1 MIINLICAKD
11 ITIEVD
17 ISIKDYSSWRSIV
30 NKYNTYDDS
39 IFIRYLND
47 LDCTKKYD
55 FGRPM
60 MLSNSRYK
68 DIINEYFYFLIKLDN
83 PILYNFY
90 VDALIKRHLDNIDF
104 ETNNPYIKPED
115 KKVVKAKSKKKSI
128 PNIYIRQE
136 TTDLF
141 TGETKYIYENLK
153 NKDSFTSSNPNL
165 LEELNTKKKKVKS
178 KKTSAVALTSM
189 TFSFKK

>member
-17 ISIKDYSSWRSIV
+17 ISIKDYGNWRTLSEKQKQVPFI
-30 NKYNTYDDS
+30 
-39 IFIRYLND
+39 IFTRYLND
-47 LDCTKKYD
+47 LDCTKEYD

-68 DIINEYFYFLIKLDN
+68 DIINEYFYFLVKLNN
-83 PILYNFY
+83 PIIYNFY
-90 VDALIKRHLDNIDF
+90 LDALIKRHLDNIEF

-153 NKDSFTSSNPNL
+153 TKDSFTSSDPNL
-165 LEELNTKKKKVKS
+165 LEELNAKKKKVKS
-178 KKTSAVALTSM
+178 KKTSTVALTSM

>member
-30 NKYNTYDDS
+30 NKHNTYDDT

-47 LDCTKKYD
+47 LDCTKEYD

-115 KKVVKAKSKKKSI
+115 KKIVKSKSKKKSI

-153 NKDSFTSSNPNL
+153 TKDSFTSSDPNL
-165 LEELNTKKKKVKS
+165 LEELNAKKKKVKS

>member
-30 NKYNTYDDS
+30 NKYNTYDDA

-47 LDCTKKYD
+47 LDCTKEYD

-68 DIINEYFYFLIKLDN
+68 DIINEYFYFLIKAKN
-83 PILYNFY
+83 PVVYNFY

-115 KKVVKAKSKKKSI
+115 KKIVKSKSKKKSI

>member
-30 NKYNTYDDS
+30 NKYNTYDDA

-47 LDCTKKYD
+47 LDCTKEYD

-83 PILYNFY
+83 LILYNFY

-115 KKVVKAKSKKKSI
+115 KKVVKSKSKKKSI
-128 PNIYIRQE
+128 PNVYIRQE

-153 NKDSFTSSNPNL
+153 TKDSFTSSDPNL
-165 LEELNTKKKKVKS
+165 LEELNAKKKKVKS
-178 KKTSAVALTSM
+178 KKTSTVALTSM